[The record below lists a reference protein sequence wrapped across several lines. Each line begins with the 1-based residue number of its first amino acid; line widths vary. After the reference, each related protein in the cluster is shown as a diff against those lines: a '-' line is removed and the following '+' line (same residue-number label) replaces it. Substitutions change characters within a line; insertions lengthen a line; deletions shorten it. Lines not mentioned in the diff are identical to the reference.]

1 MLHSSLNVAYNCN
14 LNSLELDPFFIMDIL
29 TLIASYLVGS
39 IPFGL
44 VFGKIA
50 GVDVR
55 NDGSQ
60 NIGATNVTR
69 LVGKKFGV
77 LTLICDASKGA
88 VPMLIS
94 QFLGADLLVVMGC
107 GAAAF
112 TGHCFPIY
120 LKFVGGKGVAT
131 ALGVFLF
138 LDRPAVLVGI
148 VVFVL
153 LVWLTGY
160 VSLGSMCA
168 TIAVSAMIWWLH
180 GVGAMFYL
188 AGFVTFLVV
197 AKHHQNIGRL
207 LRGEEKSMGK
217 KKQGASG

>member
-1 MLHSSLNVAYNCN
+1 MEIIA
-14 LNSLELDPFFIMDIL
+14 IIL
-29 TLIASYLVGS
+29 SYLVGS

-44 VFGKIA
+44 VFGRLA

-55 NDGSQ
+55 SAGSC

-69 LVGKKFGV
+69 LVGKKFGI

-88 VPMLIS
+88 VPMLVA
-94 QFLGADLLVVMGC
+94 QGLGAELNLVMGC

-138 LDRPAVLVGI
+138 LDRPAVGAGI
-148 VVFVL
+148 VVFIL

-160 VSLGSMCA
+160 VSLGSMVA
-168 TIAVSAMIWWLH
+168 TLVVSAMIWWLH
-180 GVGAMFYL
+180 GVGVLFYL
-188 AGFVTFLVV
+188 ACFVTLLVIV
-197 AKHHQNIGRL
+197 KHHQNIGRL
-207 LRGEEKSMGK
+207 LRGEEKSMRRK
-217 KKQGASG
+217 E

>member
-1 MLHSSLNVAYNCN
+1 
-14 LNSLELDPFFIMDIL
+14 MDI
-29 TLIASYLVGS
+29 TLLILSYLVGS

-44 VFGKIA
+44 VLGKLA

-55 NDGSQ
+55 SAGSK

-69 LVGKKFGV
+69 LVGKKFG
-77 LTLICDASKGA
+77 LFTLVFDALKGA
-88 VPMLIS
+88 MPMLVA
-94 QFLGADLLVVMGC
+94 QQLGADLVVIMGC

-120 LKFVGGKGVAT
+120 LRFVGGKGVAT

-138 LDRPAVLVGI
+138 LDRPAVGVG
-148 VVFVL
+148 VLVFVL

-168 TIAVSAMIWWLH
+168 TIAVSGMIWWLH
-180 GVGAMFYL
+180 GVGPLLYL
-188 AGFVTFLVV
+188 AGFVSFLVV
-197 AKHHQNIGRL
+197 AKHHENIGRL
-207 LRGEEKSMGK
+207 LRGEEKSMK
-217 KKQGASG
+217 KK

>member
-1 MLHSSLNVAYNCN
+1 MNIIA
-14 LNSLELDPFFIMDIL
+14 FIL
-29 TLIASYLVGS
+29 SYLLGS
-39 IPFGL
+39 VPFGL
-44 VFGKIA
+44 VIGKVA

-55 NDGSQ
+55 HAGSK

-69 LVGKKFGV
+69 LVGKKFGI
-77 LTLICDASKGA
+77 LTLMCDASKGA
-88 VPMLIS
+88 VPMLVARY
-94 QFLGADLLVVMGC
+94 FGADLTLVMVC

-138 LDRPAVLVGI
+138 LDRPAVVVGVI
-148 VVFVL
+148 VFII

-168 TIAVSAMIWWLH
+168 TLAVSGMIWWLH
-180 GVGAMFYL
+180 GVGPLFYL
-188 AGFVTFLVV
+188 ACYVTVLVV
-197 AKHHQNIGRL
+197 GKHYENIGRL
-207 LRGEEKSMGK
+207 LRGEEKSMRK
-217 KKQGASG
+217 KVR